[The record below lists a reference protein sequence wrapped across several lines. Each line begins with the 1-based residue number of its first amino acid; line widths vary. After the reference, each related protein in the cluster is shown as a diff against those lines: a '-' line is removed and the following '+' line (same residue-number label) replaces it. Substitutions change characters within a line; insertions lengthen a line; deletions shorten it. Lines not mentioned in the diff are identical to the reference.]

1 MKRKSIASLLILCF
15 LTFTAT
21 LPIQDTRTFEGVYDG
36 YNENGY
42 NFIGLNT
49 DGEEFTMTFHKVDES
64 LLKSFDL
71 KSKTLIGAKFE
82 GTYKTKLEPKK
93 DEDGYEEEVE
103 IHTIIALK
111 KL

>member
-1 MKRKSIASLLILCF
+1 M
-15 LTFTAT
+15 
-21 LPIQDTRTFEGVYDG
+21 LPMQDTRTFEGVYDG

-42 NFIGLNT
+42 NFIGINT
-49 DGEEFTMTFHKVDES
+49 DGEQFTMTFQKVDES

-71 KSKTLIGAKFE
+71 RSEVLIGSKFS
-82 GTYKTKLEPKK
+82 GTYKTLIEPKQ